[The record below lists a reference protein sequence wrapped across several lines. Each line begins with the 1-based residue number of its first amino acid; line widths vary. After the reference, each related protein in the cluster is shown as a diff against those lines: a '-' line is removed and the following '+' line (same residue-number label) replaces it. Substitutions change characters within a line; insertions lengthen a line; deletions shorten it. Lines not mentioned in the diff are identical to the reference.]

1 MFLSFSFFCPRLY
14 DYDTVGG
21 SERRGTYWTTGADLM
36 AEQTEIRLRQQ
47 RQQQQSSSQ
56 SSSQSQSQPAVA
68 TPNQPFKHHW
78 GNVKYITFPPP
89 IMCLNFALL
98 VVDETQ
104 KIEAE
109 GVSHALAQ
117 CVKLQARRR
126 LCVSGTPLGNSR
138 ISDLHSLC
146 QFLHINPYDSVDDK
160 RGWNRVFGERSLVQN
175 EAVRHRWLA
184 DIFQYMTLRRTKLAV
199 AHQLGLPPPKVI
211 HKLLKFTGFE
221 QMLYQVHTVI

>member
-1 MFLSFSFFCPRLY
+1 
-14 DYDTVGG
+14 
-21 SERRGTYWTTGADLM
+21 M
-36 AEQTEIRLRQQ
+36 AEQTEARQRQQ
-47 RQQQQSSSQ
+47 RQQQQQQQQQQ
-56 SSSQSQSQPAVA
+56 SSSQPPA
-68 TPNQPFKHHW
+68 TPLNPPFKHHW
-78 GNVKYITFPPP
+78 GNVKYLTFPPP

-146 QFLHINPYDSVDDK
+146 QFLRVIPYDSVEDK
-160 RGWNRVFGERSLVQN
+160 RGWNRVFGDRSLVQN

-184 DIFQYMTLRRTKLAV
+184 DIFQNMTLRRTKVSV

-211 HKLLKFTGFE
+211 HKLLQFTGFE
-221 QMLYQVHTVI
+221 QMLYQVHTVYDS